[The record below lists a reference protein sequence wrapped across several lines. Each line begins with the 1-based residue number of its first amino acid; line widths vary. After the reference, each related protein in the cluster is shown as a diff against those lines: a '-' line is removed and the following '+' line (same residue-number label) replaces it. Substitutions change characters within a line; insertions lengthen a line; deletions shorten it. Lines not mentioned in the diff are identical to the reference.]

1 MLVEEAATRHPI
13 YKIIG
18 IAVNKF
24 QPNFVN

>member
-1 MLVEEAATRHPI
+1 MNTAANQHYFLMAI
-13 YKIIG
+13 S